1 MGCSIR
7 AFVYCGVER
16 MQITVRSPLIINS
29 RIRLRRWLAALARL
43 PRLSSAVI
51 LAVVLSSLGAG
62 FLTSSVLPEANQI
75 DLRFRYAPPWPLAG
89 SSPAHLL
96 GTDRLGRDLLSRMLV
111 GAQNSLAVA
120 LLAIAFAA
128 SVGTSLGLMAGYL
141 GGWVDGLIMRCV
153 DIMMSFPAILVALV
167 FVVTIGASFGM
178 VVATLALLLWAQYT
192 RLVRGQVLSLKERD
206 FVALAQVA
214 GCSTRHILTVHILHN
229 IVNSVVVLATLQIG
243 WGIVVES
250 ALSFLGAGVPPPAPT
265 WGNLVAEGRDVLDQ
279 AWWVALCPGLAIM
292 LVVLSFNL
300 FGDWVR
306 DTLDPKL
313 RQL

>member
-1 MGCSIR
+1 
-7 AFVYCGVER
+7 
-16 MQITVRSPLIINS
+16 MQLTMRPPLGNIKIPLQ
-29 RIRLRRWLAALARL
+29 RLAAVFPRL
-43 PRLSSAVI
+43 PKLSAAVI
-51 LAVVLSSLGAG
+51 LAVI
-62 FLTSSVLPEANQI
+62 LTSACAGLLTSHVLPAANQI

-96 GTDRLGRDLLSRMLV
+96 GTDRLGRDLLSRMIV

-120 LLAIAFAA
+120 LLAITFAA
-128 SVGTSLGLMAGYL
+128 AVGTSLGLVAGYL
-141 GGWVDGLIMRCV
+141 GGWVDSLIMRCV

-167 FVVTIGASFGM
+167 FVVTIGASFIM
-178 VVATLALLLWAQYT
+178 VVATLALLLWAQYA
-192 RLVRGQVLSLKERD
+192 RLVRGQVLSVKERD
-206 FVALAQVA
+206 FVALAKVA
-214 GCSTRHILTVHILHN
+214 GSSTYRIIAVHILPN
-229 IVNSVVVLATLQIG
+229 LINSVVVLATLQIG

-279 AWWVALCPGLAIM
+279 AWWIAVCPGLAIM

-300 FGDWVR
+300 VGDWVR
-306 DTLDPKL
+306 DALDPTL

>member
-1 MGCSIR
+1 
-7 AFVYCGVER
+7 
-16 MQITVRSPLIINS
+16 MQITMRPPLGNVKIPLQ
-29 RIRLRRWLAALARL
+29 RLAAAFPRL
-43 PRLSSAVI
+43 PKLSAAVI
-51 LAVVLSSLGAG
+51 LAVVLTAAGAG
-62 FLTSSVLPEANQI
+62 LLTGRVLPAANQI

-89 SSPAHLL
+89 SSLAHLL

-111 GAQNSLAVA
+111 GAQNSLSVA
-120 LLAIAFAA
+120 LMAIVFAA
-128 SVGTSLGLMAGYL
+128 AVGTCLGLIAGYL
-141 GGWVDGLIMRCV
+141 GGWVDSLIMRCV

-167 FVVTIGASFGM
+167 FVVTIGASFAM
-178 VVATLALLLWAQYT
+178 VVVTLALLLWAQYT
-192 RLVRGQVLSLKERD
+192 RLVRGQVLSVKERD
-206 FVALAQVA
+206 FVALAHVA
-214 GCSTRHILTVHILHN
+214 GSSTRRILVVHIFPNL
-229 IVNSVVVLATLQIG
+229 VNSVVVLATLQIG

-279 AWWVALCPGLAIM
+279 AWWIAVCPGLAIM

-306 DTLDPKL
+306 DALDLTL